1 MESHKVLRVETV
13 TRTDEPCAQKHE
25 LLGTQRI
32 YDYLERQENGKVSV
46 RVRCH
51 DRNMSLQS
59 WMRGDKDTEVT
70 NDTWHASKNVA
81 KEIKCVCTGPKH
93 LEGKT
98 WHPQL
103 SGKAGS
109 SKTHMYWAM
118 KNCQQNADQLRRNVL
133 NVISHYKN
141 RHDDCHPTSRCKTD
155 PHYEPSK
162 AVIDDPK
169 AELLLQQAL
178 QRTLINKHPHDF
190 IHCMDTYF
198 VESFNNALLKYHDK
212 RTASQLS
219 GDVYKF
225 RTRLSVL
232 DWNENINTREA
243 TSTRCVQDSRSPHRQ
258 SESRVLKWKQF
269 GFWGAVW
276 EEFASIYLH

>member
-1 MESHKVLRVETV
+1 MSYPEMDGINILTDARHGTRRNSKNTDVVCIGAESHKVLRVETV
-13 TRTDEPCAQKHE
+13 TRTDDPCDQKYE

-32 YDYLERQENGKVSV
+32 CDYLDSQENGKVSV

-109 SKTHMYWAM
+109 SKTHRYWAM
-118 KNCQQNADQLRRNVL
+118 KNCQQNADQLRRNVSVSYTHL
-133 NVISHYKN
+133 TL
-141 RHDDCHPTSRCKTD
+141 PTT
-155 PHYEPSK
+155 
-162 AVIDDPK
+162 
-169 AELLLQQAL
+169 AE
-178 QRTLINKHPHDF
+178 
-190 IHCMDTYF
+190 
-198 VESFNNALLKYHDK
+198 V
-212 RTASQLS
+212 
-219 GDVYKF
+219 
-225 RTRLSVL
+225 
-232 DWNENINTREA
+232 
-243 TSTRCVQDSRSPHRQ
+243 
-258 SESRVLKWKQF
+258 
-269 GFWGAVW
+269 
-276 EEFASIYLH
+276 